1 VHRASVSQSINVV
14 YSLAGGSD
22 YQEIIALNIDV
33 FLTFDDNNR
42 QRSFDVTIIDD
53 PLFELDQNFTLELR
67 FDPFALEPP
76 SNVILFPNTTTVD
89 ITDNEGIII
98 IINTIPICLKACY
111 NNDNSIW
118 SGDRLLE
125 YFLHCE

>member
-22 YQEIIALNIDV
+22 YQEIIALNLDV

-53 PLFELDQNFTLELR
+53 SLFELDAEVFTLELR
-67 FDPFALEPP
+67 FDPFALELS
-76 SNVILFPNTTTVD
+76 SNIILSPNISTVEIQD
-89 ITDNEGIII
+89 YDSKI
-98 IINTIPICLKACY
+98 
-111 NNDNSIW
+111 
-118 SGDRLLE
+118 
-125 YFLHCE
+125 